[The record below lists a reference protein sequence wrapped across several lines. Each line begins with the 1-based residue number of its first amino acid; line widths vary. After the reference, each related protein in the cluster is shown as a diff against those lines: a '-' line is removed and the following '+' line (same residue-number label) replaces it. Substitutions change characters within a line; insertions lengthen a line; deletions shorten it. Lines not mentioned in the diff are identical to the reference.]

1 MQPSRNLGC
10 CKYRTFPLVWK
21 LNEDWKVNERS
32 DFFSGLALH
41 YHLGRVMGGP
51 QWLVFP
57 KDFVLVILAVQEQVL
72 EYMAS
77 QNVTRIWAL
86 LCR

>member
-1 MQPSRNLGC
+1 MSVLKFEG
-10 CKYRTFPLVWK
+10 V
-21 LNEDWKVNERS
+21 
-32 DFFSGLALH
+32 ALH

-86 LCR
+86 CR